1 MHLALPDCFI
11 RKVLGIIMADEKNN
25 DKELELD
32 KPKNKKKLII
42 IIAIVIILAGGGAGA
57 FFFLGGSDDV
67 VSQAEVN
74 AELNS
79 SGGEGDESTAPVQ
92 ASVQTGTALYV
103 PLPRP
108 FRFNVPGAARDRFVE
123 IRVQLLVRGGDNEET
138 AKKHIP
144 LLEST
149 LLGVFSQANAD
160 DLATSAGK
168 TSLKQKSLT
177 EVQNVMKDIAGNITV
192 EKVLFTGFVMQ

>member
-1 MHLALPDCFI
+1 
-11 RKVLGIIMADEKNN
+11 MADEK
-25 DKELELD
+25 DKGKELELD
-32 KPKNKKKLII
+32 NPKKKKKLII
-42 IIAIVIILAGGGAGA
+42 IIAIVVILVAGGVGA
-57 FFFLGGSDDV
+57 FLFLGGSEEA

-79 SGGEGDESTAPVQ
+79 GDGSSSDTNVPVSAAP
-92 ASVQTGTALYV
+92 ATGSALYV

-138 AKKHIP
+138 TKKHIP

-177 EVQNVMKDIAGNITV
+177 EVQAVMKDISGQPTV